1 MNRIRIALIVVAILV
16 FGAASVRGQYD
27 FDSLNES
34 KGSGKVVK
42 KGDGLI
48 DQNDVREAHRNNTE
62 KSVRKQE
69 QVREFWRPVGEAMRE
84 GSASGGSASQPAPS
98 SRDASSANRSQPK
111 ETAKS
116 RPPEPPQQN
125 YYLYVTVVKGGYPLF
140 GVRVMGVSCGMF
152 TGEVKSSVLTDGKGR
167 ATVDLRSQ
175 TELCA
180 IWVGQKQIK
189 GTFKAGNTYTLSA
202 D

>member
-1 MNRIRIALIVVAILV
+1 MNRIRIALLV
-16 FGAASVRGQYD
+16 IAVLALGAVSARAQYD
-27 FDSLNES
+27 FDSLNAS

-42 KGDGLI
+42 KGDDLI
-48 DQNDVREAHRNNTE
+48 DRNEVREAHRNNTD

-84 GSASGGSASQPAPS
+84 SAASGGSSGQSAPPAREASGSGSGQSKEPA
-98 SRDASSANRSQPK
+98 K
-111 ETAKS
+111 L
-116 RPPEPPQQN
+116 RPPEPPQKN
-125 YYLYVTVVKGGYPLF
+125 YYLYVTVVKDGTPLF

-180 IWVGQKQIK
+180 IWVGQKKIK